1 MKKVEIIVPH
11 RAVDDINQIT
21 KDMKIGG
28 LSVTRIEGRGRVK
41 GQPVA
46 TGRGATFY
54 IPEFI
59 PRSKIEIVV
68 TDDLVEPLIKTILD
82 KLGGNP
88 NLGGKIF
95 VSDVVTAADLAKK
108 VRGEEAI

>member
-21 KDMKIGG
+21 KEMQIGG

-41 GQPVA
+41 AQPIA
-46 TGRGATFY
+46 TARGTTFL
-54 IPEFI
+54 IPDFI

-68 TDDLVEPLIKTILD
+68 VDELVEPLIKAILD
-82 KLGGNP
+82 KLGGDP

-95 VSDVVTAADLAKK
+95 VTDVITAADLVKK
-108 VRGEEAI
+108 TRNKEAI

>member
-11 RAVDDINQIT
+11 RLVDDITELT
-21 KDMKIGG
+21 KEMNIGG

-41 GQPVA
+41 PKPIV
-46 TGRGATFY
+46 TERGTKFV
-54 IPEFI
+54 IPDFV

-68 TDDLVEPLIKTILD
+68 RDDVVEDLIKTILD
-82 KLGGNP
+82 KVGGDM

-95 VSDVVTAADLAKK
+95 VSEVITAVDLATKK
-108 VRGEEAI
+108 RGEEVI